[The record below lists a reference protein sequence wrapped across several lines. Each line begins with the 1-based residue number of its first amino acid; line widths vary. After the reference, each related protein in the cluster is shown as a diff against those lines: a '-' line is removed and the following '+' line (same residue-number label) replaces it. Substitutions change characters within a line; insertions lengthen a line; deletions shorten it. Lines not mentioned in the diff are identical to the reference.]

1 MIGHG
6 SRHGVSKIRVIDR
19 VFRIGPE
26 VMHAMTKLRQK
37 VFQLFLHR
45 VAAMISPYA
54 DASVLFR
61 TSSGGPAHDLDAAI
75 VDNIC
80 RKGRKAR
87 AFRDAQKRPAL

>member
-6 SRHGVSKIRVIDR
+6 SRHSVSKIRIIDC

-26 VMHAMTKLRQK
+26 IINAMTKLRQK
-37 VFQLFLHR
+37 AFQLFLHR
-45 VAAMISPYA
+45 IAAMIGSYA

-61 TSSGGPAHDLDAAI
+61 TSSGSPAHDLDAAI
-75 VDNIC
+75 VDNIR

-87 AFRDAQKRPAL
+87 AFRDA